1 MANSVLTFFAKV
13 GEVVTEM
20 LEAAKRVAQS
30 EDIQMFFKGLLGL
43 QDIINLGA
51 ENNWV
56 VILPGIDLGISNK
69 TLMKF
74 MKPLKNE

>member
-51 ENNWV
+51 ENN
-56 VILPGIDLGISNK
+56 
-69 TLMKF
+69 
-74 MKPLKNE
+74 